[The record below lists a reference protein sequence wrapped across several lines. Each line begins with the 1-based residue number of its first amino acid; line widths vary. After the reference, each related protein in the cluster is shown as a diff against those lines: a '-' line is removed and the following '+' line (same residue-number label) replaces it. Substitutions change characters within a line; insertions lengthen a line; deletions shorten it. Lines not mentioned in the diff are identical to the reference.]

1 MSLIKSIT
9 NITKVLNYS
18 HCRVLL
24 ALSLFLCSI
33 VAEAA
38 DQTNISVYISRSK
51 YSITR
56 NITTQFNAKSSN

>member
-9 NITKVLNYS
+9 NVTKILNS
-18 HCRVLL
+18 GHCRVLL
-24 ALSLFLCSI
+24 ALSLFLYSI
-33 VAEAA
+33 AAKAA

-56 NITTQFNAKSSN
+56 YIIILENAFII

>member
-9 NITKVLNYS
+9 NVTKILNSS

-24 ALSLFLCSI
+24 ALFLYSI
-33 VAEAA
+33 VAKAA
-38 DQTNISVYISRSK
+38 DQTNISVYISRSN

-56 NITTQFNAKSSN
+56 DITTQFNAKTSN